1 MSKPHET
8 IGKLL
13 AALALLDEDELRMVH
28 NIDRADATP
37 STVDEAVFAWIDA
50 GRPVLPD
57 VRVVLAE
64 WREDGDGRLFRS
76 EQCRAIGS
84 EVTVW
89 NVAGVW
95 VAVYWPTGGLGGEEI
110 GRFESRGKA
119 KAAVDARLTAEGFV
133 LEGGAAC

>member
-13 AALALLDEDELRMVH
+13 AALAGLREDEDDLLAGQPHDSRT
-28 NIDRADATP
+28 DSAL
-37 STVDEAVFAWIDA
+37 SEAFGDWIDA
-50 GRPVLPD
+50 GRPMLPG

-64 WREDGDGRLFRS
+64 WRGADDGRLFRS
-76 EQCRAIGS
+76 EQCRDIGLAYG
-84 EVTVW
+84 TVW

-95 VAVYWPTGGLGGEEI
+95 HAVYWPTGGLDNEDI

-119 KAAVDARLTAEGFV
+119 KAAVDARLIAEGFV
-133 LEGGAAC
+133 LEGGAA

>member
-13 AALALLDEDELRMVH
+13 AALALLDDGETIVAAVGGACRHDGG
-28 NIDRADATP
+28 I
-37 STVDEAVFAWIDA
+37 DEAFGAWIDA
-50 GRPVLPD
+50 GRPMLPD

-64 WREDGDGRLFRS
+64 WREDDDGRLFRS